1 MLCVSLQLLEFLR
14 AAMSVDHYAA
24 LLPSPIRMKEEFGL
38 DPTTVLTIHRPL
50 LARMQPPAV
59 AAVATAAGTEDGE
72 IEGPQAMETD
82 DAEPPAETGP
92 RF

>member
-59 AAVATAAGTEDGE
+59 AAVAGTEDGE
-72 IEGPQAMETD
+72 IEGHQAMETD
-82 DAEPPAETGP
+82 DAEPPAENGP